1 MSNNSLIIIIFMLI
15 MPVTAHGFQIEEF
28 KSGMLKDQV
37 REVLSNGAW
46 KFDEVQDFAADTLI
60 AYDLPEKNTFRQ
72 FVFSF
77 CNDKLVGFEQ
87 EMKPSLKNF
96 IVIAGN
102 YNKSLGQPF
111 KTEVSNNVIS
121 IGEKSQLAMYWR
133 KGSELVGLKYI
144 LLAPNEQLIAVYE
157 TPNTCWQIPR

>member
-1 MSNNSLIIIIFMLI
+1 MKYNSIIIIIFML
-15 MPVTAHGFQIEEF
+15 VTPLAAHAFQIAEF
-28 KSGMLKDQV
+28 KSGMSKDKV

-46 KFDEVQDFAADTLI
+46 KFDEIQEFAADTLI
-60 AYDLPEKNTFRQ
+60 AYDLPKKNTFRQ

-77 CNDKLVGFEQ
+77 CNDKLASFEQ

-133 KGSELVGLKYI
+133 KGSELLGLKYI

-157 TPNTCWQIPR
+157 TPHTCWQIPR